1 MGGSE
6 ELRESRRLPERG
18 VRATVLSPPRAH
30 SIPQAQ
36 GSGHPGLLAAL
47 AAC

>member
-18 VRATVLSPPRAH
+18 ARATVLSPPRAQ
-30 SIPQAQ
+30 STPQAQ
-36 GSGHPGLLAAL
+36 GSRHPGLLAAHG
-47 AAC
+47 AC